1 MKQMI
6 EPFDI
11 RHRSG
16 FEIAVCSGLSV
27 LKKDHYRVVDV
38 SIPGDAPKQMLRVY
52 EYGHGHR
59 ARPSSWPQF
68 IAKGGQKAY
77 PNESITEHFVTRI
90 GQALGMHIADS
101 RLMWIGGQ
109 IRFLSR
115 YFLKEGQSLIHGA
128 EVFSGYLA
136 QDATFVQEVEE
147 KGFSSQIF
155 TFQVAQASLK
165 TEYPSSWMEIMLGLV
180 RLLAFDAIVGNN
192 DRHYINWGVVK
203 LVTGKGPVSFA
214 PVYDTARALLWNIF
228 ESNLRLWETDN
239 IERRLDG
246 YIRRSRPKMGW
257 DGASGLS
264 HFDLVRRIALSDAT
278 YQETLHAMI
287 PAANL
292 PAMRQLLEGEF
303 ARLFSPIR
311 ARIVLRCLEKRID
324 LFVKCLENT

>member
-16 FEIAVCSGLSV
+16 FEIATCSEIPV
-27 LKKDHYRVVDV
+27 LKNDHYRVVDV

-59 ARPSSWPQF
+59 SRPSSWPHF

-77 PNESITEHFVTRI
+77 PNESITEHFVTRV
-90 GQALGMHIADS
+90 GQTLGMRIADS
-101 RLMWIGGQ
+101 KLMWIGGQ

-128 EVFSGYLA
+128 EIFSGYLA
-136 QDATFVQEVEE
+136 QDTTFVQEVEA

-155 TFQVAQASLK
+155 TFQVAQTALK
-165 TEYPSSWMEIMLGLV
+165 TEYPPYWMEIMLGLV

-203 LVTGKGPVSFA
+203 SVTGKGPVSFA
-214 PVYDTARALLWNIF
+214 PVYDTARALLWNII
-228 ESNLRLWETDN
+228 ESNLQIWEEDD
-239 IERRLDG
+239 IERRIDG
-246 YIRRSRPKMGW
+246 YVRGSRPKMGW
-257 DGASGLS
+257 DGASDLS

-278 YQETLHAMI
+278 YRAVLQAMT
-287 PAANL
+287 PSAAL
-292 PAMRQLLEGEF
+292 PAVRQLLKGEF
-303 ARLFSPIR
+303 ARLFSPLR

>member
-1 MKQMI
+1 MTLMI

-16 FEIAVCSGLSV
+16 FEIATCSGLPV
-27 LKKDHYRVVDV
+27 LKNDHYRVVDV
-38 SIPGDAPKQMLRVY
+38 SIPGDAPKEMLRVY
-52 EYGHGHR
+52 EYGHGRR

-90 GQALGMHIADS
+90 GQALGMQIADS
-101 RLMWIGGQ
+101 KLMWIGGQ
-109 IRFLSR
+109 VRFLSR

-128 EVFSGYLA
+128 EIFSGYLA

-155 TFQVAQASLK
+155 TFQVAQTALK
-165 TEYPSSWMEIMLGLV
+165 TEYPSAWTELMLGLV

-203 LVTGKGPVSFA
+203 SVTGKGPVSFA
-214 PVYDTARALLWNIF
+214 PIYDTARALLWNIF
-228 ESNLRLWETDN
+228 ESNLRLWEDDN
-239 IERRLDG
+239 IDRRLEG

-257 DGASGLS
+257 DGASNLS

-278 YQETLHAMI
+278 YQKALLAMI
-287 PAANL
+287 PATDLTAVK
-292 PAMRQLLEGEF
+292 QLLDGEF

-311 ARIVLRCLEKRID
+311 ARIMLSCLAKRIS
-324 LFVKCLENT
+324 LFAKCLENT